1 MKSLQLAAV
10 GLASLVASISCTL
23 TPNTFY
29 LLCYKQDDLKCQEAE
44 REVSMAY
51 EKLGKDPQYQMIP
64 RDQIPRMEVIECLQ
78 GQNRERCKGEL
89 GHNMHE
95 LMPPRIKIVPSEDN
109 TKVYRYSSPI
119 KAEFVLRKLMKF
131 TVPVPVI
138 PL

>member
-1 MKSLQLAAV
+1 MKSLHLAFV
-10 GLASLVASISCTL
+10 VVSLVASISCTL

-29 LLCYKQDDLKCQEAE
+29 LLCYKHGDLKCQEAE
-44 REVSMAY
+44 REVNLAY
-51 EKLGKDPQYQMIP
+51 EKLGKDAQYQMIP
-64 RDQIPRMEVIECLQ
+64 KDSIPRTEVIECLQ

-95 LMPPRIKIVPSEDN
+95 LMPPRIKIVPSDDN
-109 TKVYRYSSPI
+109 TRVYRYSSPI
-119 KAEFVLRKLMKF
+119 KAEFVFRKLMKF

>member
-1 MKSLQLAAV
+1 MKSLLLAV
-10 GLASLVASISCTL
+10 VLVSLVASISCTL
-23 TPNTFY
+23 IPNTLY
-29 LLCYKQDDLKCQEAE
+29 LLCYKHDDLKCQEAE
-44 REVSMAY
+44 KEVSMAY

-64 RDQIPRMEVIECLQ
+64 KDQIPRMEVIECLQ

-95 LMPPRIKIVPSEDN
+95 LMPPRIKIVPNGDN

-131 TVPVPVI
+131 TVPISVI